1 MTKGINQ
8 YFRIQVNA
16 TATVFVALIC
26 AICIISRDTTSPV
39 LLGLLLTYSM
49 SIQYNLSVLLMV
61 HMFIEKLMVSA
72 DRCMQMTKVVQE
84 EFSDEMLKD
93 RPEWPEKGCIE
104 FQEVDLK
111 YRPDT
116 EGKKQRQLAMGR

>member
-1 MTKGINQ
+1 MTKGVNQ

-16 TATVFVALIC
+16 TATIFVALIC

-61 HMFIEKLMVSA
+61 HMYIEKLMVSA

-84 EFSDEMLKD
+84 EFSEEMLKD
-93 RPEWPEKGCIE
+93 RPEWPEKG
-104 FQEVDLK
+104 
-111 YRPDT
+111 
-116 EGKKQRQLAMGR
+116 

>member
-16 TATVFVALIC
+16 TATIFVALIC

-61 HMFIEKLMVSA
+61 HMYIEKLMVSA

-84 EFSDEMLKD
+84 EYSEEMLKD
-93 RPEWPEKGCIE
+93 RPEWPEKG
-104 FQEVDLK
+104 
-111 YRPDT
+111 
-116 EGKKQRQLAMGR
+116 